1 MNDPLGL
8 FEETGNSDP
17 LGLFEEAPKKK
28 TSVAEDLKIGYA
40 NVGNTVDKAW
50 SGLAGGLANIFDI
63 DEADKIYRNL
73 EERVASRNQFAN
85 PENKEQNLL
94 GKGISVVS
102 SLPSQVLTLGL
113 SPFDTSQT
121 MVSNGETMP
130 RALAGA
136 GIDTVGNAIGLG
148 LGGVGS
154 TPIKKALSA
163 FGINALQDVLTRQGI
178 ASVAEQQAT
187 KEELG
192 PSVDSAIISGV
203 VGGAGALAARPKAK
217 GVEPNVKLPEPGA
230 DPLGLF
236 YPEAYGKIE
245 GATPAERQANVAR
258 AIAKLEAEQ
267 KPGVQEGL
275 PFSDSVESVAAR
287 QAEQTPQMDMFVD
300 VERPRDAEAQ
310 AKQEALDAPV
320 DRPDPTQVQQ
330 EMDAMWGQREEQV
343 AAERVEQARAA
354 KEDMLMK
361 MEEELRSNAYTS
373 PDFQSV
379 RERRGRVPR
388 KQAGRLLVGDELETI
403 KNKFQKFAVE
413 VEPIKLGDN
422 NSVMVRLKTPDGKL
436 SGFVDFAVRED
447 GTLVA
452 ENAQV
457 SDGLRGHGA
466 AARMYMAAREA
477 GFDIAPGR
485 VQTDLGKRMV
495 ASLQR
500 KGIINKEAV
509 GQRFDAGDLNLV
521 PLAGEQLPGAAYGAQ
536 QRYIPRSQ
544 RGGVNFTAVSD
555 AVGKLF
561 SGRVQRNTKQP
572 VREIIGKSL
581 IPVDPVPADVV
592 KTALAEGKD
601 TSTWDATKYTE
612 SGATLA
618 AMTRKSALVD
628 GVKTLVQNA
637 NKRADLLVSKTV
649 APVRHQLRKLS
660 TQQLVNL
667 GEVFKKEMFG
677 RELYTTEQLQKA
689 GLSEKE
695 LALYA
700 DMRQMFHDTMD
711 IQNQARERLGLEPI
725 SAKEYYFSSRWQ
737 GDFRQPVYDAKGNLV
752 WYLAA
757 NSKLGLTQQAKALKA
772 KFPDLVVDPKKGHTV
787 KSGMSKND
795 LQTQYST
802 LLDVLGRDNPEVQ
815 RLKEAMEDAVA
826 VDASNTVGQSK
837 HFERK
842 GNIRGFVGDRPGMD
856 TKAEALAMFQEQIQY
871 AQNAYKWASMQEA
884 GAKLKGIFSDEA
896 LNAQQPKN
904 MEYAKQYFQDNA
916 GSGTAKWVSG
926 IENAVR
932 DLGVSPSVFGKA
944 VGNLKSFFITQKL
957 GMSLGYSMANMMQI
971 TSTIPHAIDAMVKE
985 GANPLK
991 GFAVGMPTG
1000 LAMAAGHYGQALGL
1014 IKDTVPAKD
1023 MGFYKEAFKYAEDNG
1038 VTARSIYDES
1048 PITSRGPASAAMK
1061 GLGLTMT
1068 IPETAVR
1075 SMAFMSYVAMLKDTK
1090 KYKGNNM
1097 ALFQKAEDLVNAS
1110 MVDYRGGE
1118 RPMMFS
1124 KLGTVGDALNTLQ
1137 TYPIN
1142 LLNQYRYFGKE
1153 ALKGNFLPLVAMM
1166 ATQGAMGGLMAV
1178 PGFNDMDKLWGMLKD
1193 YLPDEQWEKVKD
1205 FDPKIWALENLGEDA
1220 VYGLVSTASGVSM
1233 TNRLAA
1239 PGLADMAVSPAAPI
1253 TDVLKQAGSVAQ
1265 AVADPGNETRVAQAV
1280 RNVTPTGLQGLM
1292 ETEVFRDQNAI
1303 DRPDGTTLYKK
1314 ASDLADRQGQYA
1326 RTPEE
1331 ETMRKLGLRSQKEV
1345 LTSDLNYR
1353 VGKQAKDVED
1363 RSKGITEKFYD
1374 ALRRGDTKRME
1385 NLQSL
1390 YVRLNGKAIENS
1402 QIEAQIKEEYLTALE
1417 RAQTT
1422 AKKLEAVKGM
1432 ARLTKMVE
1440 QRHAD

>member
-8 FEETGNSDP
+8 FDETDNSDP

-28 TSVAEDLKIGYA
+28 ASWGTAIHTANEQAANALDTGLSVIGGGL
-40 NVGNTVDKAW
+40 VSMFDTDKADEIYNASKRRNAERLKAANPDNDELSFGQKAAGMAATLPVQMLGMPFSPADTGKTMLE
-50 SGLAGGLANIFDI
+50 SGETLDRAITGALVDTAGNVIGARLPGATGKSLG
-63 DEADKIYRNL
+63 AK
-73 EERVASRNQFAN
+73 VASGAVINTAQDAAVREALGSIAQTQEARQQLGRN
-85 PENKEQNLL
+85 PEA
-94 GKGISVVS
+94 S
-102 SLPSQVLTLGL
+102 
-113 SPFDTSQT
+113 
-121 MVSNGETMP
+121 
-130 RALAGA
+130 ALA
-136 GIDTVGNAIGLG
+136 
-148 LGGVGS
+148 
-154 TPIKKALSA
+154 
-163 FGINALQDVLTRQGI
+163 
-178 ASVAEQQAT
+178 
-187 KEELG
+187 
-192 PSVDSAIISGV
+192 GV
-203 VGGAGALAARPKAK
+203 VGGGFGALGARAK
-217 GVEPNVKLPEPGA
+217 TPDIEPSVKLPEPVVKA
-230 DPLGLF
+230 NDPLGLF
-236 YPEAYGKIE
+236 DG
-245 GATPAERQANVAR
+245 
-258 AIAKLEAEQ
+258 EQ
-267 KPGVQEGL
+267 LAL
-275 PFSDSVESVAAR
+275 PFDTGVETIAAR
-287 QAEQTPQMDMFVD
+287 QAEASPQLDMFVEAD
-300 VERPRDAEAQ
+300 RARDPYAEAQ
-310 AKQEALDAPV
+310 ARQQALEQLPV
-320 DRPDPTQVQQ
+320 DRPDPRVVQQ
-330 EMDAMWGQREEQV
+330 EMEAMWNQRQQQV
-343 AAERVEQARAA
+343 RQADPELVRQQQAERAEEAQAAREA
-354 KEDMLMK
+354 EYMR
-361 MEEELRSNAYTS
+361 MEEELRANAYDS
-373 PDFQSV
+373 PDYRAV
-379 RERRGRVPR
+379 RAKRGRVPR
-388 KQAGRLLVGDELETI
+388 KQSGRILVGNELEAI
-403 KNKFQKFAVE
+403 KNKFQKFNVE
-413 VEPIKLGDN
+413 VEPAKFGDN

-466 AARMYMAAREA
+466 AARMYLAAREA

-495 ASLQR
+495 ESLQR
-500 KGIINKEAV
+500 KGIINKEAE
-509 GQRFDAGDLNLV
+509 GPRFDAGDLNLV

-544 RGGVNFTAVSD
+544 RGGVNFEGISESL
-555 AVGKLF
+555 GKLF
-561 SGRVQRNTKQP
+561 FGRVQQNTKTP

-581 IPVDPVPADVV
+581 IPVDPVPADVLA
-592 KTALAEGKD
+592 KALAEGKD
-601 TSTWDATKYTE
+601 AQVADFTKYTA
-612 SGATLA
+612 SGATLEG
-618 AMTRKSALVD
+618 MTRKSALVT
-628 GVKTLVQNA
+628 GVKDIVQNA
-637 NKRADLLVSKTV
+637 NKRADLLVQKTV
-649 APVRHQLRKLS
+649 APVRQQLRSLNA
-660 TQQLVNL
+660 QQLVNL

-677 RELYTTEQLQKA
+677 RELFTTEQLQKA

-695 LALYA
+695 MAAYA
-700 DMRQMFHDTMD
+700 GMRQMFHDTMD
-711 IQNQARERLGLEPI
+711 IQNQAREKLGLDPI

-757 NSKLGLTQQAKALKA
+757 NSKLGLNQQAKALKE
-772 KFPDLVVDPKKGHTV
+772 KFPDLTIDPKKGHVV

-856 TKAEALAMFQEQIQY
+856 TKAEALAAFQEQIQY

-932 DLGVSPSVFGKA
+932 ELGVSPSVFGKA
-944 VGNLKSFFITQKL
+944 VGNLKSFFIQQKL
-957 GMSLGYSMANMMQI
+957 AMSLGYTAANLMQI
-971 TSTIPHAIDAMVKE
+971 TSTIPHAVDAMVKE

-991 GFAVGMPTG
+991 GFAVGLPAGM
-1000 LAMAAGHYGQALGL
+1000 AMAAGHYGQAMGL
-1014 IKDTVPAKD
+1014 LKDTVPAKD

-1038 VTARSIYDES
+1038 VTARSILDES
-1048 PITSRGPASAAMK
+1048 PITSRGPVSSTLKAIGK
-1061 GLGLTMT
+1061 TMT
-1068 IPETAVR
+1068 VPETIVR
-1075 SMAFMSYVAMLKDTK
+1075 SMAYMSYVSMLKDTK
-1090 KYKGNNM
+1090 KYKGNNQ
-1097 ALFQKAEDLVNAS
+1097 ALFQKAEDLTNAS
-1110 MVDYRGGE
+1110 MVDYRAGE

-1153 ALKGNFLPLVAMM
+1153 AAKGNFLPLVAMM
-1166 ATQGAMGGLMAV
+1166 ATQGAMAGLMGV
-1178 PGFNDMDKLWGMLKD
+1178 PGFNDLDKLWGLLKE
-1193 YLPDEQWEKVKD
+1193 YLPDDQWEKVKD
-1205 FDPKIWALENLGEDA
+1205 FDPKVWAIDNLGEEA
-1220 VYGLVSTASGVSM
+1220 VYGLVSTESGVSL

-1265 AVADPGNETRVAQAV
+1265 AVAEPDNTTKVAQAV

-1292 ETEVFRDQNAI
+1292 ETEVFRDENAI
-1303 DRPDGTTLYKK
+1303 DRKDGTTLYKK

-1331 ETMRKLGLRSQKEV
+1331 ETLRKLGLRSQKEV
-1345 LTSDLNYR
+1345 FTSDINYR
-1353 VGKQAKDVED
+1353 IGQRAQDVEK
-1363 RSKGITEKFYD
+1363 RSQGVVEKYYD

-1390 YVRLNGKAIENS
+1390 YVRLNGKGIENPQLES
-1402 QIEAQIKEEYLTALE
+1402 QIKEEYLTAIE

-1432 ARLTKMVE
+1432 ARLTKMIE
-1440 QRHAD
+1440 ERNAK

>member
-8 FEETGNSDP
+8 FEEAGNSDP
-17 LGLFEEAPKKK
+17 LGLFEEAPKQKAGLG
-28 TSVAEDLKIGYA
+28 TALHVANEQAA
-40 NVGNTVDKAW
+40 NALDRFAT
-50 SGLAGGLANIFDI
+50 GLYGAATNLFDI
-63 DEADKIYRNL
+63 DKADEIFRNL
-73 EERVASRNQFAN
+73 DKRTAERMKAAN
-85 PENKEQNLL
+85 PNNEEIGLGGQILGAVGTLPVQLL
-94 GKGISVVS
+94 SMPGA
-102 SLPSQVLTLGL
+102 PA
-113 SPFDTSQT
+113 DTGQA
-121 MVSNGETMP
+121 MLRHGETLP
-130 RALAGA
+130 RAVAGTA
-136 GIDTVGNAIGLG
+136 IDTAGNVIGLG

-154 TPIKKALSA
+154 TPIKQTLSA
-163 FGINALQDVLTRQGI
+163 FGVNAAQDALTRQGI
-178 ASVAEQQAT
+178 AAVSQNEST

-192 PSVDSAIISGV
+192 PSLNSAIVSGV
-203 VGGAGALAARPKAK
+203 VGGAGALAARPKAQ
-217 GVEPNVKLPEPGA
+217 GVEPSVKLPETA
-230 DPLGLF
+230 KASDPLGLF
-236 YPEAYGKIE
+236 DG
-245 GATPAERQANVAR
+245 
-258 AIAKLEAEQ
+258 EQ
-267 KPGVQEGL
+267 LAL
-275 PFSDSVESVAAR
+275 PFDTGVETIAAR
-287 QAEQTPQMDMFVD
+287 QAEQSPQMDMFVEA
-300 VERPRDAEAQ
+300 ERPRDPYAEAQ
-310 AKQEALDAPV
+310 AKQQALDSLPV
-320 DRPDPTQVQQ
+320 DRPDPRAVQQ
-330 EMDAMWGQREEQV
+330 EMEAMWNQRQQEV
-343 AAERVEQARAA
+343 AQADPALVRQQQLERVEEARAA
-354 KEDMLMK
+354 KEDMLMR

-466 AARMYMAAREA
+466 AARMYLAAREA

-500 KGIINKEAV
+500 KGIINKEAI

-561 SGRVQRNTKQP
+561 SGRVKRNTKQP

-592 KTALAEGKD
+592 KKALAEGKD

-628 GVKTLVQNA
+628 GVKQLVQNA

-649 APVRHQLRKLS
+649 APVRHQLRRLN

-711 IQNQARERLGLEPI
+711 IQNQAREKLGLEPI

-757 NSKLGLTQQAKALKA
+757 NSKLGLAQQAKALKA

-856 TKAEALAMFQEQIQY
+856 TRAEALAMFQEQIQY

-957 GMSLGYSMANMMQI
+957 GMSLGYSVANMMQI
-971 TSTIPHAIDAMVKE
+971 SSAIPHAIDAMVKE

-1014 IKDTVPAKD
+1014 LKDTVPTKD

-1061 GLGLTMT
+1061 ALGTTMT
-1068 IPETAVR
+1068 VPETAVR
-1075 SMAFMSYVAMLKDTK
+1075 SMAFMSYVSMLKDTK

-1193 YLPDEQWEKVKD
+1193 YLPDEQWEKVKV
-1205 FDPKIWALENLGEDA
+1205 FDPKVWALENLGEDA

-1239 PGLADMAVSPAAPI
+1239 PGLSDMAVSPAAPI

-1331 ETMRKLGLRSQKEV
+1331 ESMRKLGLRSQREV

-1353 VGKQAKDVED
+1353 VGKTAKDVEK
-1363 RSKGITEKFYD
+1363 RSQGITEKYYD
-1374 ALRRGDTKRME
+1374 AMRRGDTKRME

-1390 YVRLNGKAIENS
+1390 YGRLNGKAIEDPQMES
-1402 QIEAQIKEEYLTALE
+1402 QIREEYLTALE

-1440 QRHAD
+1440 QRNAD